1 MTPSTEA
8 DFDQFLLQLSTLRN
22 DAGEASQNNS
32 GLERH
37 ATLRDFITKRLDPA
51 GDGLLDPSLWVA

>member
-1 MTPSTEA
+1 MTPKIEA

-22 DAGEASQNNS
+22 DAGEVYQNNA
-32 GLERH
+32 RR
-37 ATLRDFITKRLDPA
+37 ATLRDFIAKRLDPA